1 MHIKGLI
8 ESHIIMHKETWQAT
22 HQKGATM
29 VEYVLL
35 LALIAIITIAAMTQS
50 GSSVV
55 ATFESVS
62 SAL

>member
-1 MHIKGLI
+1 
-8 ESHIIMHKETWQAT
+8 
-22 HQKGATM
+22 M

>member
-1 MHIKGLI
+1 MHTKGLQ
-8 ESHIIMHKETWQAT
+8 ESHTTMHRQTWRAT